1 MICCGCRCQCL
12 GYTEFAES
20 TTDFVQHHIGPVP
33 SWEQDRPVGTIT
45 TPGGTWV
52 PTLAAKGIIPWLVWQ
67 TMYFADL
74 EVGRDV
80 VLVVLL
86 HSLCNMNSV

>member
-1 MICCGCRCQCL
+1 MLEIAG
-12 GYTEFAES
+12 S

-33 SWEQDRPVGTIT
+33 SREQDGTMGTIT
-45 TPGGTWV
+45 TPGGIWV
-52 PTLAAKGIIPWLVWQ
+52 PTLGAKSFIPWLVWQ

-74 EVGRDV
+74 EIGRDV

-86 HSLCNMNSV
+86 HGHCNMDSV